1 MRFGVYLRPA
11 VTYGAMLELARF
23 AEEEGFF
30 GVFLNDHVEGLS
42 GDREEP
48 YLEAWTAMAGIG
60 VETRRIRVGH
70 ITLFNSLRNP
80 AYLAKSIS
88 TLDVMTGGRYE
99 TIIGAGWNEPE
110 YDGYDLM
117 EGGRGMPPAGERVT
131 RLKEA
136 VQILRGMFANPVFS
150 FEGRYWRLREAVNVP
165 QPVQRPMRV
174 SVGARQPRMIRI
186 AARYADGINA
196 SGGISNIARTM
207 GILKPALEV
216 AGKPID
222 KYLLSGFAPVTL
234 AQNEGEYE
242 SILRRIAERTSKSV
256 DDVRADVFSGTP
268 EILVGKYREVK
279 DLGVD
284 LMILIPRAS
293 DLEGM
298 KEGLARFRDEVA
310 LRI

>member
-1 MRFGVYLRPA
+1 MQFGIYIRPA
-11 VTYGAMLELARF
+11 ATYEAMLELARF

-99 TIIGAGWNEPE
+99 TIIGCGWNEPE

-117 EGGRGMPPAGERVT
+117 EGGRGMPTAGERVT

-136 VQILRGMFANPVFS
+136 VQILHGMFHNPVFS

-165 QPVQRPMRV
+165 QPAQRPMRI

-186 AARYADGINA
+186 AAKYADGINA
-196 SGGISNIARTM
+196 SGGMGNIIRTM
-207 GILKPALEV
+207 EVLRPTLE
-216 AGKPID
+216 ATGKTLD
-222 KYLLSGFAPVTL
+222 DYMVSGFAPVTI

-242 SILRRIAERTSKSV
+242 TIVRGIAERTSRSV
-256 DDVRADVFSGTP
+256 HDVRADVFSGTP
-268 EILVGKYREVK
+268 EILVGRYREAQ

-284 LMILIPRAS
+284 LMILIPRAN